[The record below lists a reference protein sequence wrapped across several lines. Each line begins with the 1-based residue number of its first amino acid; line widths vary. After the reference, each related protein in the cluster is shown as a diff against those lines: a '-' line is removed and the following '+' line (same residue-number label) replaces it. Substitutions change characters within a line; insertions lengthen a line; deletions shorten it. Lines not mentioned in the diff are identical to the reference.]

1 MACLQTIFNSEEFF
15 GEISMETT
23 KSILAKEPPKSYLF
37 RQKNGTVTMATLFD
51 FFRKDQLLEIEV
63 KNCDCDGGFQ
73 KIQSNKNLQEFI
85 DSCNFVLSPFKGIKR
100 FSIPVKRNTKI
111 VQNPLSLEDIT
122 KCFVLNHFSHSI
134 DQLNLPKKIK
144 ETFNGH
150 HKHFEL
156 VIDEKEASRRI
167 TIRNHIYDF
176 FVFEDN
182 CTLHELGIYQLQN
195 LWQFKKPGN

>member
-37 RQKNGTVTMATLFD
+37 RQTNGTVTMATLFD

-73 KIQSNKNLQEFI
+73 KIQSNQNLQEFI
-85 DSCNFVLSPFKGIKR
+85 DNCNFQLSPFKDVKR
-100 FSIPVKRNTKI
+100 FSLPVERNSDI
-111 VQNPLSLEDIT
+111 IHNPLTLENIT
-122 KCFVLNHFSHSI
+122 KCFVVDHFSSAI

-144 ETFNGH
+144 ESLYSK
-150 HKHFEL
+150 HKHFEIA
-156 VIDEKEASRRI
+156 IDEKESSRRI
-167 TIRNHIYDF
+167 TPSNLIFDHFIFAENYTIQA
-176 FVFEDN
+176 
-182 CTLHELGIYQLQN
+182 LQIYQPQN
-195 LWQFKKPGN
+195 LWHFKKPGI